1 VPPPVLVAV
10 SVYEIFVKVAATL
23 CAEFIVTVQ
32 LPVPV
37 QAPLQPAKVEV
48 ASAAAV
54 NVTDDTGEYVAEHVE
69 PQLMPPTLLVT
80 VPEPVPAFVT
90 VNTFGFFVNVA
101 LTDFAESTVTMHG
114 PVPEQTPLQPVNVEP
129 LSGVA
134 VRVTSAF

>member
-1 VPPPVLVAV
+1 MPPPVLVTV
-10 SVYEIFVKVAATL
+10 SVYEILVKVAVTL
-23 CAEFIVTVQ
+23 CAEFILTMQ

-37 QAPLQPAKVEV
+37 QTPLQPVKVEV

-54 NVTDDTGEYVAEHVE
+54 NVTDDPDEYVAEHVE

-80 VPEPVPAFVT
+80 VPEPVPAFVI
-90 VNTFGFFVNVA
+90 VNMFGFFVNVT

-114 PVPEQTPLQPVNVEP
+114 PVPVQAPLHPVNEDV

-134 VRVTSAF
+134 VKVTSAF